1 MGIYNFWYA
10 MMDKVQ
16 SMTAGLVIGICITGI
31 IGILLLSI
39 LKIQKQNT
47 ILAIIVPAIVSC
59 FLMVPFISSFNYI
72 VDKQVGG
79 GIIDEAKAEIK
90 AQRVEA
96 SRLKAENMVKILE
109 REKLDNQITIS
120 KQTLEIQALNDN
132 IKLLENTQLSMQS
145 FQKILQVALLQTNI
159 KQTMVR
165 KDDLNPRQQG
175 WGLLAD
181 FYNDEIL
188 VILTHDI
195 NAKFGVDLTE
205 IKVVKLDGNNV
216 IVSGIR
222 PKYIG
227 SDRNKTDEILKEV
240 RRVNYKR
247 GEVASVRVENSAQNL
262 NLADRYAKTYED
274 QFQTKL
280 SEGLELGFMNDAVV
294 QLAQNFITVMLAPL
308 YRNIRFTDTE
318 QPGALPLMQ
327 HVQKELEE
335 NYNRKIELLDINENL
350 LAVNQKVDKEVAE
363 IENENNLLEAR
374 LIDIVLECG
383 ENNE

>member
-1 MGIYNFWYA
+1 MGIYNFWYG
-10 MMDKVQ
+10 MVDKVQ

-39 LKIQKQNT
+39 LKIQKKNV
-47 ILAIIVPAIVSC
+47 ILAVIVPTIVSC

-72 VDKQVGG
+72 VDKKVGG
-79 GIIDEAKAEIK
+79 SIIDEAKAEIK
-90 AQRVEA
+90 AQRAEA
-96 SRLKAENMVKILE
+96 SRLIAENRVKMLE
-109 REKLDNQITIS
+109 REKLENQITIS
-120 KQTLEIQALNDN
+120 LQTLEIQALNDN

-159 KQTMVR
+159 NQTMVR
-165 KDDLNPRQQG
+165 KDDLSPRQQG

-195 NAKFGVDLTE
+195 SAKFGVDLTE
-205 IKVVKLDGNNV
+205 IKLVKLDGNNV
-216 IVSGIR
+216 VVSGIR
-222 PKYIG
+222 PKFIG
-227 SDRNKTDEILKEV
+227 ADRNKTDPILKEV
-240 RRVNYKR
+240 RRVNYKK
-247 GEVASVRVENSAQNL
+247 GEVASVRVESNSQNL
-262 NLADRYAKTYED
+262 NIADRYARMYED

-318 QPGALPLMQ
+318 QVGSLPLMQ
-327 HVQKELEE
+327 HIQKELEE

-350 LAVNQKVDKEVAE
+350 LVVNQKTDAVITV
-363 IENENNLLEAR
+363 IENEYDLVE
-374 LIDIVLECG
+374 
-383 ENNE
+383 

>member
-39 LKIQKQNT
+39 LKIQKKNT

-79 GIIDEAKAEIK
+79 GIIDEARAEIK
-90 AQRVEA
+90 AQRAEA
-96 SRLKAENMVKILE
+96 SRLRAENMVKTLE

-318 QPGALPLMQ
+318 QAGALPLMQ
-327 HVQKELEE
+327 HIQKELEE
-335 NYNRKIELLDINENL
+335 NYNRKIKLLDINENL
-350 LAVNQKVDKEVAE
+350 LVVNQKVDTEVAE

-374 LIDIVLECG
+374 LIDIMLESG